1 MADPKHLFKFAFRF
15 EARDHER
22 VDAWLHFGDDLVLG
36 PLHLSE
42 VQSQQ
47 MGCLMEQ
54 AVTALADASDA
65 EQQTRTRAVPGRVR
79 ASEPLEVHAQFGT
92 APPHDSLPDQPTRCS
107 TGTDERG
114 VGRGQRR

>member
-42 VQSQQ
+42 AQSHQ
-47 MGCLMEQ
+47 MGSLMEQ
-54 AVTALADASDA
+54 AVIAMAQASDD
-65 EQQTRTRAVPGRVR
+65 ERQTGKRAIPARLR
-79 ASEPLEVHAQFGT
+79 ASEPLESHTQIGT
-92 APPHDSLPDQPTRCS
+92 VANHNALPHRPTRCS
-107 TGTDERG
+107 TGTDERRS
-114 VGRGQRR
+114 GRGRRK